1 MREVPVAESIL
12 RPSAEVLFEEE
23 LTALSS
29 ADSSERPARWR
40 LSPKAVRTFLLGSRG
55 EKVGKI
61 EITQKFFGDDA
72 LVERAIV
79 TLASQRGLLLVGD
92 PGTAKSM
99 LSELLAAAIS
109 GTSMLTI
116 QGSAAT
122 TEDQIKYSWNYA
134 SLLAKG
140 PSLDALVSSP
150 MYTAMKEGKLC
161 RFEELTRC
169 PLEVQDSLV
178 SVLSD
183 KVLLVPELRGN
194 DAVVFAQDGFNVIA
208 TANSRDRGVN
218 EMSAALKRRFN
229 FETVRPI
236 ADLAMEI
243 ALVEREAAKLLARSN
258 VKVDMTKD
266 VLELLVTTFQE
277 LRTGESK
284 EGVRLDRPSTALS
297 TAEAVGVAYAA
308 GLHAFHFG
316 AGKLRAE
323 DVTQHLTGAVVK
335 DAVDDLPRLSAY
347 FDLVVKERAK
357 RGGAVWGAFMESKK
371 LLHLPEKGVVG

>member
-1 MREVPVAESIL
+1 VSESIL
-12 RPSAEVLFEEE
+12 RPTAEALFEEE
-23 LTALSS
+23 LAALAA
-29 ADSSERPARWR
+29 ADKADRPARWK
-40 LSPKAVRTFLLGSRG
+40 LSPKMVRTFLLGSRG
-55 EKVGKI
+55 EKVGKV

-79 TLASQRGLLLVGD
+79 TLASHRGLLLVGD

-109 GTSMLTI
+109 GTSLLTI

-140 PSLDALVSSP
+140 PTQEALVPSP
-150 MYTAMKEGKLC
+150 LYTSMKEGKLC

-183 KVLLVPELRGN
+183 KVLLVPELKGN
-194 DAVVFAQDGFNVIA
+194 DAVIFAQDGFNVIA

-236 ADLAMEI
+236 ADLAMEV
-243 ALVEREAAKLLARSN
+243 ALVEREAGKLLARSN
-258 VKVDMTKD
+258 VKVDMAKD

-277 LRTGESK
+277 LRTGESR

-316 AGKLRAE
+316 PGKLRAE
-323 DVTQHLTGAVVK
+323 DVVQHLSGAVVK
-335 DAVDDLPRLSAY
+335 DATDDLPRLSAY

-357 RGGAVWGAFMESKK
+357 RQGGAWGAFLESRK
-371 LLHLPEKGVVG
+371 LLRDQTTTGEKAS

>member
-1 MREVPVAESIL
+1 MADSVL
-12 RPSAEVLFEEE
+12 RPAAEVLFEEE
-23 LTALSS
+23 LAALSA
-29 ADSSERPARWR
+29 ADKAERPARWR
-40 LSPKAVRTFLLGSRG
+40 LSPKMVRTFLLGSG
-55 EKVGKI
+55 TEKVGGVVV
-61 EITQKFFGDDA
+61 TQKFFGDDA

-79 TLASQRGLLLVGD
+79 TLASNRGLLLVGD

-99 LSELLAAAIS
+99 LSELLGAAIS
-109 GTSMLTI
+109 GTSLLTI

-140 PSLDALVSSP
+140 PTLEALVASP
-150 MYTAMKEGKLC
+150 MYTAMKDGKLC

-183 KVLLVPELRGN
+183 KVLLVPELRGS
-194 DAVVFAQDGFNVIA
+194 DAVVFAADGFNVIA

-236 ADLAMEI
+236 ADLEMEV
-243 ALVEREAAKLLARSN
+243 ALVAREAQKLLSRSKA
-258 VKVDMTKD
+258 KVEMTRD
-266 VLELLVTTFQE
+266 VLELLVTAFQE
-277 LRTGESK
+277 LRTGESR

-323 DVTQHLTGAVVK
+323 DVTQHLSGAVVK
-335 DAVDDLPRLSAY
+335 DATEDLPRLSAY

-357 RGGAVWGAFMESKK
+357 RLGGAWGAFLESRK
-371 LLHLPEKGVVG
+371 LLRGATGEKAS

>member
-1 MREVPVAESIL
+1 MADSTL
-12 RPSAEVLFEEE
+12 RPSAEVLYEEE
-23 LTALSS
+23 LSALAA
-29 ADSSERPARWR
+29 ADQAERPARWR
-40 LSPKAVRTFLLGSRG
+40 LSPKMVRTFLLGSKR
-55 EKVGKI
+55 EKVGGV

-79 TLASQRGLLLVGD
+79 TLASHRGLLLVGE

-99 LSELLAAAIS
+99 LSELLSAAVA
-109 GTSMLTI
+109 GTSLLTI

-140 PSLDALVSSP
+140 PTLEALVPSP
-150 MYTAMKEGKLC
+150 LYTAMRDGKLC

-183 KVLLVPELRGN
+183 KVMLVPELRGN

-229 FETVRPI
+229 FETVRAI
-236 ADLAMEI
+236 SDLEMEI
-243 ALVEREAAKLLARSN
+243 GLVAREADKLLSRSN
-258 VKVDMTKD
+258 VKVEMSRD
-266 VLELLVTTFQE
+266 VLELLVTAFQE
-277 LRTGESK
+277 LRNGESK
-284 EGVRLDRPSTALS
+284 EGVRLDRPQSALS

-316 AGKLRAE
+316 PRKLRPE
-323 DVTQHLTGAVVK
+323 DITQHLSGAVVK
-335 DAVDDLPRLSAY
+335 DATDDLPRLGAY

-357 RGGAVWGAFMESKK
+357 RHGGAWGAFMETKSLLPLIDKK
-371 LLHLPEKGVVG
+371 

>member
-1 MREVPVAESIL
+1 VADSVL
-12 RPSAEVLFEEE
+12 RPAAEVLYEQE
-23 LTALSS
+23 LAALAA
-29 ADSSERPARWR
+29 ADKADRPAKWR
-40 LSPKAVRTFLLGSRG
+40 LSPKSVRTFLLGSRG
-55 EKVGKI
+55 EKVGGT

-99 LSELLAAAIS
+99 LSELLSAAIS
-109 GTSMLTI
+109 GTSLLTI

-140 PSLDALVSSP
+140 PTQEALVASP
-150 MYTAMKEGKLC
+150 LYTSMKEGKLC

-183 KVLLVPELRGN
+183 KVLLVPELRGP
-194 DAVVFAQDGFNVIA
+194 DAVIFAQDGFNVIA

-243 ALVEREAAKLLARSN
+243 ALVEREAAKLLAKSN

-266 VLELLVTTFQE
+266 VLELLVTAFQE
-277 LRTGESK
+277 LRNGESK
-284 EGVRLDRPSTALS
+284 EGVRLDKPSTALS

-323 DVTQHLTGAVVK
+323 DITQHLSGAVVK
-335 DAVDDLPRLSAY
+335 DAVDDLPRLGAY

-357 RGGAVWGAFMESKK
+357 RHGGAWGAFMETKK
-371 LLHLPEKGVVG
+371 LLRVESGTGEKAS

>member
-1 MREVPVAESIL
+1 MADAIL
-12 RPSAEVLFEEE
+12 RPAVEALYKHE
-23 LTALSS
+23 LAALAL
-29 ADSSERPARWR
+29 ADEQHPKPANRK
-40 LSPKAVRTFLLGSRG
+40 LSPRAVATFILGSRG
-55 EKVGKI
+55 EKLKDDSGKSI

-72 LVERAIV
+72 LVQRSVV
-79 TLASQRGLLLVGD
+79 TLASHRGLMLVGD

-122 TEDQIKYSWNYA
+122 TEDNVKYSWNYA
-134 SLLAKG
+134 LLLARG
-140 PSLDALVSSP
+140 PVPEALVASP
-150 MYTAMKEGKLC
+150 LHTAMSQGKLC

-178 SVLSD
+178 SVMSD
-183 KVLLVPELRGN
+183 KVLLVPELKGDGN
-194 DAVVFAQDGFNVIA
+194 VVSAREGFNIIA

-236 ADLAMEI
+236 SDLEMEVS
-243 ALVEREAAKLLARSN
+243 LVEREAKKLLAGSSA
-258 VKVDMTKD
+258 KVEVQKA
-266 VLELLVTTFQE
+266 VIELLVTAFQE

-284 EGVRLDRPSTALS
+284 EGVRLDKPSTALS

-308 GLHAFHFG
+308 GLHAFYS
-316 AGKLRAE
+316 AAARS
-323 DVTQHLTGAVVK
+323 
-335 DAVDDLPRLSAY
+335 PRPTWCSTSPA
-347 FDLVVKERAK
+347 R
-357 RGGAVWGAFMESKK
+357 
-371 LLHLPEKGVVG
+371 